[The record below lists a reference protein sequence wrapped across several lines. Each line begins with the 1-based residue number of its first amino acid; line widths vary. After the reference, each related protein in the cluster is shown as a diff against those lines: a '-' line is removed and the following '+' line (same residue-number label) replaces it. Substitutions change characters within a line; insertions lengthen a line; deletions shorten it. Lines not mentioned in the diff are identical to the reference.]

1 MNPRAKAWMK
11 QNKEI
16 NVKGRTTTTTPLC
29 WLDITQNV
37 MPKSFSARPL
47 AYLAAPLG
55 PLACLSAA
63 VGPLDCLAAA
73 LGPLAWLT

>member
-55 PLACLSAA
+55 PLASSGRSPRLPSRSARPPSL
-63 VGPLDCLAAA
+63 VN
-73 LGPLAWLT
+73 LT